1 MSLTYSTLTP
11 KTNRTMTITRTAT
24 VEFITKEDN
33 SQVIVRQNS
42 WIIRTSYPS
51 ELASVIQKLLI
62 SIDEKKALITE
73 LPDNKIEVQYSI
85 EPKQLLTLASS
96 TTVVQDAEYQIAIKV
111 DNRPAFQDSVFMIAV
126 VVENT

>member
-1 MSLTYSTLTP
+1 
-11 KTNRTMTITRTAT
+11 MTITRTAT